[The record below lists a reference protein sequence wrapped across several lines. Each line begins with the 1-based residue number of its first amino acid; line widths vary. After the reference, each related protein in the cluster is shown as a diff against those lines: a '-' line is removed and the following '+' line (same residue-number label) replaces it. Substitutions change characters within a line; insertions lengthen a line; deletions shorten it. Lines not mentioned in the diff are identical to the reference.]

1 MENKESSRSSK
12 TNVDYDQVR
21 RKLNQGNLQATHEE
35 VKPQKKGPSK
45 TQINRLKKL
54 YNTTRWL
61 PNSAFTTYF
70 GKPAFENYGYGNRLF
85 YGNYMLSHNMNPID
99 GYNHPPEKQVYS
111 NAMMKSCQ
119 RKGVR
124 KPSPPRKVPDEIR
137 NTPEELINKNKRTN
151 FSITK

>member
-21 RKLNQGNLQATHEE
+21 RKLNQGNLQAIHEE

-70 GKPAFENYGYGNRLF
+70 GKPAFENYGYGNTNPVYGGLF
-85 YGNYMLSHNMNPID
+85 YRNYMLNIF
-99 GYNHPPEKQVYS
+99 E
-111 NAMMKSCQ
+111 
-119 RKGVR
+119 
-124 KPSPPRKVPDEIR
+124 
-137 NTPEELINKNKRTN
+137 
-151 FSITK
+151 